1 MVVGGQVTHE
11 LEVQVSASQAWELI
25 STLELAKLIQQ
36 TLTDVVEKIEVVQG
50 DGQAGTILRITCA
63 PGVPGPG
70 WQTEKFTVVDNEKR
84 VKVAEVIEGGYLEL
98 GFTLFR
104 VRAEIIECSSSSCI
118 IKSSLEYELKEE
130 AAANVA
136 IDSLVSA
143 HPFAKIAEIA
153 KNHLLLQNEN
163 NRDYD
168 A

>member
-1 MVVGGQVTHE
+1 MY
-11 LEVQVSASQAWELI
+11 
-25 STLELAKLIQQ
+25 STDTIPLAKIVRQENIWDCGVLLIK
-36 TLTDVVEKIEVVQG
+36 VMESWY
-50 DGQAGTILRITCA
+50 
-63 PGVPGPG
+63 GVPGPG

-84 VKVAEVIEGGYLEL
+84 VKVAEVIESGYLEL

-104 VRAEIIECSSSSCI
+104 VRAEIIECPSSSCI